1 MKEKYNNWNL
11 ENIKRIYKLAKELHG
26 LSAYEQYDR
35 LPEKYAMDGDAAT
48 LMSAFTDAIDHNIEL
63 DLEEKEFYRIGE
75 PRMSSDGTYRPS
87 WNYADNKPELG
98 ISVVT
103 SEWLESFKAI
113 FFGAHDDEKLVTRGV
128 YKIKGVQITTGGDDE
143 PLIYATDWAE
153 KTEIKTFEELK
164 KAVQ

>member
-87 WNYADNKPELG
+87 WNYA
-98 ISVVT
+98 
-103 SEWLESFKAI
+103 A
-113 FFGAHDDEKLVTRGV
+113 
-128 YKIKGVQITTGGDDE
+128 
-143 PLIYATDWAE
+143 
-153 KTEIKTFEELK
+153 
-164 KAVQ
+164 